1 VPLIFGFTLTDAFK
15 NTADGYVRRAPNDPV
30 AGGHFSKNSW
40 GRAKGNCGFY
50 YLDYAW
56 VMSQLCFATVLAL

>member
-15 NTADGYVRRAPNDPV
+15 NTADGYVRLAPNDPV
-30 AGGHFSKNSW
+30 AGGHFNKNSW
-40 GRAKGNCGFY
+40 GRAKGDCGFY